1 MFKEL
6 NNKSTNKGKTV
17 ETEQIS
23 TCLAFSVEAGI
34 MEVGWEHRTF
44 SKWRRGS
51 KLNYCQAFKT
61 INSLKSL
68 KYTLE

>member
-23 TCLAFSVEAGI
+23 SCLLFGIGAGI
-34 MEVGWEHRTF
+34 MEVGVEHRTF
-44 SKWRRGS
+44 SG
-51 KLNYCQAFKT
+51 
-61 INSLKSL
+61 
-68 KYTLE
+68 